1 MTPSQIQPGGNM
13 TKFDRILTR
22 GLASA
27 YLQESVK
34 YRCTRF
40 QALFSAL
47 LMISCFGTAQSQT
60 PATPQRNQPAAS
72 SAQPILSFTAPAP
85 ATVATDG
92 TVTATLHLA
101 GNADPSTLRVM
112 LNNSNVTDWFSVSAC
127 SGLPCDITARLN
139 ISAGIS
145 PGWDSLYATLRGK
158 TGNAGIARARFYYGN
173 GASVSANGTAV
184 AHAMDTASSRASVH
198 PADTASATPSV
209 LPPTIA
215 ISMDPTAGLTL
226 GSTNYPA
233 CGSGTPFTFFR
244 FDRTSLQLM
253 DQECLT
259 AALLPGLI
267 YGLQALPSGNIVA
280 LFSTAGTPLGQLNF
294 STIGGTDFTATGA
307 PTVSS
312 YQFVGYSQAS
322 PGEAYES
329 YQDASGF
336 NLADIHG
343 NLVNAGSSSAFY
355 GFQPTDAP
363 AFIALSNLDQG
374 FSTTATGYSQSF
386 PFGSTTPTN
395 WSHPTSFTQQ
405 QFLETT
411 YPANTEGFLVVTFS
425 PTDFSVLSQQFYA
438 TGTNLAALGTL
449 ASALNAVAN
458 GTIVIITSQGS
469 NPFGSVA
476 LGGPTP
482 NLELFCGVV
491 SLMGVSEHACAQAGT
506 GGNGTFSMVGV
517 MENPNGNGEATVPA
531 PGYSKMY
538 SSTYETGQ
546 NDSGSLKGLFKR
558 NHQFHLVPYQVSSY
572 DTSTIS
578 QGATIDSL
586 FAFALPTQV
595 GSAPAVTWPMQ
606 DTPGHQAAYAY
617 LSNMI
622 VGKVLFANGTC
633 TVDAAWCD
641 DVRAWYSGSEVQTF
655 AGLDLSASPAYAFP
669 SSASGFTQSDFNDV
683 KSQLQA
689 EFVYLNNELNYE
701 SWFNGVTNGALLNT
715 GSAFS
720 AAANDVS
727 SSLISQYA
735 TIPPPP
741 ISLASGLLGFAGDAV
756 SLFGSLSPL
765 GEEESVVFQ
774 AASTVGDFLETSSSA
789 VSLSSDQSG
798 TDPSVVQVGDL
809 IASVDGQASLAA
821 AKYNLALQTQVSN
834 EFAGVRSDW
843 FKLQTFGILTSQPS
857 ANGWYIQDT
866 GGATASTLAALST
879 ARARVRFYSQLL
891 PQYFMMDWM
900 IGVPVQAI
908 LNYNNKQISQSVLDE
923 NILGTYL
930 DSQYYNDYEGIWP
943 APDYSWKALPSTVNS
958 TCQDYGLVVSLYS
971 YQHYNVDDWHFLLS
985 WQSSLGDVLLGPPSS
1000 ADGLG
1005 NLNLS
1010 QNSFYDL
1017 VSTTVIPPS
1026 TDTSLYPPSMYG
1038 GMPWGNTISCP
1049 TGLGGA
1055 AAAQLRTLITA
1066 PPSATLTIQP
1076 SGSRVASD
1084 GSVTV
1089 AVSVQP
1095 DPTVTLS
1102 PTGLIQITSGSRTLS
1117 TKRLTN
1123 GTSPAATAT
1132 LKILAGY
1139 LSPGTYSLTVSYGGD
1154 SNFLGS
1160 STTMNLQ
1167 VLVGAASTTTI
1178 LNMPPVAYQGQNVTF
1193 QTTVTSPAGV
1203 PPGTVSFQDGT
1214 TSLGSVPV
1222 DSSGNASISLSNLS
1236 LGSHSITAVYSPTDN
1251 LTYAASQSQT
1261 TTLLINPV
1269 AQDMAVSLSASSVDV
1284 PDGAQSTPVKFTVS
1298 SVSAFAGQ
1306 VSFACVGLPLG
1317 MTCNFSPSQGSL
1329 SASGALSTNLTIGPK
1344 TTTSS
1349 AGMSSW
1355 KGSAGL
1361 VGLILSALLAFRI
1374 SRGRRLIAGAVCMWV
1389 LVTLGVAML
1398 SGCGGSSP
1406 AGATHQSGTTNILV
1420 TATSGNITRNVPLT
1434 VNIQ

>member
-1 MTPSQIQPGGNM
+1 M
-13 TKFDRILTR
+13 TKFKRILTL
-22 GLASA
+22 GPASSHRRDTN
-27 YLQESVK
+27 YG
-34 YRCTRF
+34 CPRF
-40 QALFSAL
+40 HVILTAL
-47 LMISCFGTAQSQT
+47 LLIPCFAIAQGQVSR
-60 PATPQRNQPAAS
+60 APQRNQPSAS

-85 ATVATDG
+85 ATVTTDG

-112 LNNSNVTDWFSVSAC
+112 LNKTNVTDWFSASAC
-127 SGLPCDITARLN
+127 SSLPCNITAHLS
-139 ISAGIS
+139 IAAGVS
-145 PGWDSLYATLRGK
+145 LGWDSLYATLKGK
-158 TGNAGIARARFYYGN
+158 TGNAGIAKARFYYGN
-173 GASVSANGTAV
+173 GALNSASGTAL

-198 PADTASATPSV
+198 PADTTPGTSTPLAV

-226 GSTNYPA
+226 GSMNYSA
-233 CGSGTPFTFFR
+233 CPSGTPFTFFR
-244 FDRTSLQLM
+244 FDRTTLQLM
-253 DQECLT
+253 DNECL
-259 AALLPGLI
+259 AAASLPGLI
-267 YGLQALPSGNIVA
+267 VGLQALSSNNIVF
-280 LFSTAGTPLGQLNF
+280 LFSAPGTPLGKLNF

-307 PTVSS
+307 PSVSS

-336 NLADIHG
+336 NLADIKG
-343 NLVNAGSSSAFY
+343 NLVNAGASSAFY

-363 AFIALSNLDQG
+363 AFVTEAGGPNAY
-374 FSTTATGYSQSF
+374 ATITVGYPQSF
-386 PFGSTTPTN
+386 PFGNTTPTN
-395 WSHPTSFTQQ
+395 WSLPSSYFQQ
-405 QFLETT
+405 SYNSSLNPLDVPGLFVL
-411 YPANTEGFLVVTFS
+411 TFS
-425 PTDFSVLSQQFYA
+425 PTDFSLLSQNFYQ
-438 TGTNLAALGTL
+438 TGTALSELNRLNAYLAAVT
-449 ASALNAVAN
+449 N
-458 GTIVIITSQGS
+458 GTIVLITSQGS

-476 LGGPTP
+476 PGGPTP
-482 NLELFCGVV
+482 SLGIFCAQV
-491 SLMGVSEHACAQAGT
+491 SYMGVSEHACAQAGT
-506 GGNGTFSMVGV
+506 STSNGMFSMAGV
-517 MENPNGNGEATVPA
+517 MENPNGNGQAPATAPA
-531 PGYSKMY
+531 PGYTRMY

-558 NHQFHLVPYQVSSY
+558 NHQFHLVPYQVSSF
-572 DTSTIS
+572 DTSLLAS
-578 QGATIDSL
+578 ATTWDAV
-586 FAFALPTQV
+586 FATFSLPTQV
-595 GSAPAVTWPMQ
+595 GLAPAAAWPML
-606 DTPGHQAAYAY
+606 DTPAHQAAYAY
-617 LSNMI
+617 LSNAI

-641 DVRAWYSGSEVQTF
+641 DVRAWYAGSEVQTF

-669 SSASGFTQSDFNDV
+669 SSATAFTQSDFNDV

-689 EFVYLNNELNYE
+689 EFIYLNNELNYE
-701 SWFNGVTNGALLNT
+701 SWFNSVTNGALLNT

-727 SSLISQYA
+727 ASLISQYA
-735 TIPPPP
+735 TITPPP

-765 GEEESVVFQ
+765 AEEESVVFQ
-774 AASTVGDFLETSSSA
+774 AASTVGDFLETASSA
-789 VSLSSDQSG
+789 VSLSGDQSG

-879 ARARVRFYSQLL
+879 ARARLSFYSQLL
-891 PQYFMMDWM
+891 PQYFVMDWM

-908 LNYNNKQISQSVLDE
+908 LNYNNKQISPSELDS

-930 DSQYYNDYEGIWP
+930 NSQYYNDYEGIWP
-943 APDYSWKALPSTVNS
+943 APDYSWKALPSILNS

-971 YQHYNVDDWHFLLS
+971 YQHYDGDDWDFLLS

-1026 TDTSLYPPSMYG
+1026 TKTSLYPPSMYG

-1167 VLVGAASTTTI
+1167 VLVAAASTTTI

-1269 AQDMAVSLSASSVDV
+1269 AQDMAVSLSASSVEV

-1317 MTCNFSPSQGSL
+1317 MTCNFSPSQGNL
-1329 SASGALSTNLTIGPK
+1329 PASGALSTNLTIGPN

-1361 VGLILSALLAFRI
+1361 FGLILSALLAFRI
-1374 SRGRRLIAGAVCMWV
+1374 SRGRRLVAGVVCMWV

-1406 AGATHQSGTTNILV
+1406 GGATHQSGTTNILV